1 MVTLFAAWR
10 SIVTGREAFGEG
22 AGGIKSRG
30 SFRDDRGGLLNARYD
45 EHVKSNVAIM
55 AAASCSAVRKS
66 RCLRERKF
74 RWIAVESISCVL
86 CFELQVK

>member
-1 MVTLFAAWR
+1 M
-10 SIVTGREAFGEG
+10 IVTGREAFGEG
-22 AGGIKSRG
+22 AGGITSRG
-30 SFRDDRGGLLNARYD
+30 SFRDDRDFHMFRSGLLNARYD

-55 AAASCSAVRKS
+55 AASAVRKS

>member
-1 MVTLFAAWR
+1 M
-10 SIVTGREAFGEG
+10 IVTGREAFGEG

-30 SFRDDRGGLLNARYD
+30 SLSVGTTGGFHIFTGGGLLNARYD

-55 AAASCSAVRKS
+55 AASAVRKS
-66 RCLRERKF
+66 RCLPLRERKF